1 MNCRKKEEFHSEEL
15 ISDIEKTTKL
25 SKEERILLKFFKRTD
40 ENTLVDNA
48 RDIYY
53 HRIPE
58 EYDAYAGELEARVFW
73 EYIKDA
79 AVDNAYLG
87 KIKLTPDDK
96 EALEDAYKGIIGI
109 GLYVRI
115 MDWFFKHG
123 FIRSDITIYNCR
135 MFRFLDAYLMTE
147 KSIVMGVFDHYED
160 IRDINKIH
168 KEVMVYLGKNIPSRF
183 LRILEKTIKYT
194 LGETELSEQEKSLIE
209 LTSYCLRPYAENI
222 YKIIFNEA

>member
-1 MNCRKKEEFHSEEL
+1 MNCRKKEEFRLEEL
-15 ISDIEKTTKL
+15 VSDIEKTELSEEEQILFKL
-25 SKEERILLKFFKRTD
+25 FKRTD

-53 HRIPE
+53 DRVPK

-79 AVDNAYLG
+79 AGDDEYLG

-96 EALEDAYKGIIGI
+96 EALEDACKGIIGI

-115 MDWFFKHG
+115 MDWFFEHG

-168 KEVMVYLGKNIPSRF
+168 EEVMVYLGKNIPRRF
-183 LRILEKTIKYT
+183 LRILEKTINEYT
-194 LGETELSEQEKSLIE
+194 LGETELNEQEKNLIE
-209 LTSYCLRPYAENI
+209 LTSYCLRPFAESI
-222 YKIIFNEA
+222 YEIVFKA